1 MKKENL
7 TPEKIQ
13 EFNNKVEYN
22 ESAASWMIDI
32 VATLIAW
39 PMIILAIRR
48 RAKYHEKIK
57 LNTCGTIIT
66 ETNNKHGGIKNEKNH
81 FNYVALNLIAVM

>member
-1 MKKENL
+1 MKKKNL

-57 LNTCGTIIT
+57 LN
-66 ETNNKHGGIKNEKNH
+66 NEEIP
-81 FNYVALNLIAVM
+81 VEQ

>member
-22 ESAASWMIDI
+22 ESAAS
-32 VATLIAW
+32 
-39 PMIILAIRR
+39 
-48 RAKYHEKIK
+48 
-57 LNTCGTIIT
+57 LN
-66 ETNNKHGGIKNEKNH
+66 
-81 FNYVALNLIAVM
+81 V

>member
-13 EFNNKVEYN
+13 EFNNKVEHN

-48 RAKYHEKIK
+48 RVKYHEKIK
-57 LNTCGTIIT
+57 LN
-66 ETNNKHGGIKNEKNH
+66 NEEIP
-81 FNYVALNLIAVM
+81 VEQ

>member
-1 MKKENL
+1 MKMIKNNKNTWIMKKENL

-57 LNTCGTIIT
+57 LN
-66 ETNNKHGGIKNEKNH
+66 NEEIP
-81 FNYVALNLIAVM
+81 VEQ

>member
-48 RAKYHEKIK
+48 RATTVSTTGPKQRAAAVTSSRPETTTLCMTERILKIK
-57 LNTCGTIIT
+57 T
-66 ETNNKHGGIKNEKNH
+66 
-81 FNYVALNLIAVM
+81 VM

>member
-22 ESAASWMIDI
+22 ESATSWMIDI

-48 RAKYHEKIK
+48 REKYHEKIK
-57 LNTCGTIIT
+57 LNNDEIPV
-66 ETNNKHGGIKNEKNH
+66 EQ
-81 FNYVALNLIAVM
+81 